1 MYMTLAQYR
10 KLSDTTLDEKPRPA
24 AGEREAE
31 RDRCARI
38 LTHAVAS
45 DVDPMIA
52 IEAIERGIDFDVYLA
67 RVGVEAKF
75 PSSRTVPCGDAFA
88 QGIERYP
95 AERRSMSILR
105 HAPLRVPPAFRR
117 PPTRESSAS
126 SRAARAPNAHP
137 MTDCS
142 LGFDERY
149 AHEPAAQLLRRPALG
164 K

>member
-88 QGIERYP
+88 QGIERYL
-95 AERRSMSILR
+95 ARRGTAV
-105 HAPLRVPPAFRR
+105 HEHPTPR
-117 PPTRESSAS
+117 P
-126 SRAARAPNAHP
+126 AARASSVQEA
-137 MTDCS
+137 TDA
-142 LGFDERY
+142 GIERFLSSRPS
-149 AHEPAAQLLRRPALG
+149 AERAPDDGLLAGVR
-164 K
+164 